1 MSIISFVSDKT
12 FSQVQSDCIK
22 SDIQLRTKAV
32 DSELSN
38 LYLLYSGENDK
49 NEFNG
54 AIFEKESNKIV
65 CACQPRAIDVDFKEF
80 SEKLNVPN
88 KIKLEYCE
96 DGPVVRLY
104 FYNNKWYTA
113 TTKCIDGKDS
123 YWASEKTFEEMFF
136 DIFNKDHLNKLDTN
150 FTYIFVLLHLENRIV
165 VKHESSHLVFISRIN
180 NETLQQ
186 DCIFDYENSNFIV
199 GPSKLDPFNLDGKT
213 STDALFN
220 VYKRGLLLHV
230 FQENSQCVTYKCDFP
245 QYGVLKKLRGNVPDI
260 EQRYIEL
267 LKEPQGLVMLE
278 YYYYEHGAQFARIKQ
293 RLVEMIIDIYK
304 LYVESHIKHTIKV
317 TEEHLFHRT
326 LKQLHAYH
334 KQNKIPINIQIVRD
348 KVLQMDTGLIKKLLK
363 MVKS

>member
-1 MSIISFVSDKT
+1 MQITSFVSNKT
-12 FSQVQSDCIK
+12 FSQVQSDCIE
-22 SDIQLRTKAV
+22 SDVQLRTKKA

-38 LYLLYSGENDK
+38 LYLLYSGDNGK

-54 AIFEKESNKIV
+54 VILEKESNKIV
-65 CACQPRAIDVDFKEF
+65 CACQPRAHDVDFTEF
-80 SEKLNVPN
+80 SAKSKVSSQV
-88 KIKLEYCE
+88 KLEYCE

-113 TTKCIDGKDS
+113 TTKCIDGRDS

-136 DIFNKDHLNKLDTN
+136 DIFNKDNLNKLDTG

-165 VKHESSHLVFISRIN
+165 VKHESSHLVFVGRIN

-186 DCIFDYENSNFIV
+186 DSTFDYTNSGFIV
-199 GPSKLDPFNLDGKT
+199 GPTIIDPLTFNGKT
-213 STDALFN
+213 NTDALFN

-230 FQENSQCVTYKCDFP
+230 FDENSKCVTYKCDFP
-245 QYGVLKKLRGNVPDI
+245 QYGVLKKLRGNIPDI

-278 YYYYEHGAQFARIKQ
+278 YYYYEHGHQFARIKQ
-293 RLVEMIIDIYK
+293 LLVDMITEIYN
-304 LYVESHIKHTIKV
+304 LYVESHIRHTIKI

-326 LKQLHAYH
+326 LKQLHAHH
-334 KQNKIPINIQIVRD
+334 KQNKTPINIQIVKD
-348 KVLQMDTGLIKKLLK
+348 KVLRMDTALIKKLLR
-363 MVKS
+363 MVQS